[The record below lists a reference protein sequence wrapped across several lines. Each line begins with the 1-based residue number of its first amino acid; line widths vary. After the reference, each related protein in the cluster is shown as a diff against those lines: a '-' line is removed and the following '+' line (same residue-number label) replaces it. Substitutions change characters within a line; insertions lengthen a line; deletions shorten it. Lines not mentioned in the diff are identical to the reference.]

1 MSKGLVVVQETNISV
16 AWAKAFINLMEAG
29 VNEII
34 PLVVDITNLADDD
47 ATIENPEIRQS
58 LDFTLSQN
66 DKQSCQTVAN
76 TIFPI
81 SLWNRNLS
89 KDESF
94 KQLIERY
101 KKILPSLRSQD
112 QRNRNGLYF
121 ERLVAFN
128 AQNSSTSR
136 INQIEHIIKIWHS
149 GNHRRSALQLSIFD
163 PAKDHSN
170 QRQRGFPCLQ
180 QIALSFN
187 ENSHLNMT
195 ALYANQYFFEKAY
208 GNYIGLYNLG
218 QFLGHQ
224 LDLKF
229 NQLTCIA
236 SVAQLGKINKKS
248 LRQLELDVK
257 RVIETHGSSERSLA
271 ALKNYGT
278 LTSKLDLPQAIP
290 THE

>member
-1 MSKGLVVVQETNISV
+1 MNKGLVVVQETNISV
-16 AWAKAFINLMEAG
+16 AWAKAFINLMKSG

-34 PLVVDITNLADDD
+34 PLVVDITNLADVD
-47 ATIENPEIRQS
+47 ATIEITEIRQA
-58 LDFTLSQN
+58 LDLALTQN
-66 DKQSCQTVAN
+66 DKLSCQTVAS
-76 TIFPI
+76 TIFPN

-94 KQLIERY
+94 KQLMERY
-101 KKILPSLRSQD
+101 KKILPTLKTQE

-128 AQNSSTSR
+128 IQNGSTSE

-180 QIALSFN
+180 QIALSFDD
-187 ENSHLNMT
+187 NSHLNMT

-208 GNYIGLYNLG
+208 GNYLGLYNLG
-218 QFLGHQ
+218 QFLAYQ

-236 SVAQLGKINKKS
+236 SVAQLGKITKKS
-248 LRQLELDVK
+248 LRQLEVDVK
-257 RVIETHGSSERSLA
+257 RIMELHDAPERSLA
-271 ALKNYGT
+271 LNN
-278 LTSKLDLPQAIP
+278 
-290 THE
+290 